1 MFFREPIMV
10 FTHFYLLLLYDI
22 NRKKI
27 MRHLRAFLL
36 AIYAVVLL
44 SCDKIT
50 ETLSG
55 TVWESG
61 SYESYL
67 KTIEFSSET
76 GFIWTTFS
84 GNKGSGV
91 YEYEFPNVNVQW
103 RDESGYYHAD
113 GFVDNTKLYL
123 YDANN
128 QKHKFLRTK

>member
-1 MFFREPIMV
+1 MFS
-10 FTHFYLLLLYDI
+10 HLYLLILYDI
-22 NRKKI
+22 TCQKAMRYLKI
-27 MRHLRAFLL
+27 LVL
-36 AIYAVVLL
+36 AIFAIVLS

-55 TVWESG
+55 TLWESG

-84 GNKGSGV
+84 GDKGSGV
-91 YEYEFPNVNVQW
+91 YEYEFPNVNIQW
-103 RDESGYYHAD
+103 RDESGYYQAD
-113 GFVDNTKLYL
+113 GFLDNTKLYL
-123 YDANN
+123 YDGNN